1 MAEYTSTVTIIFG
14 GNNLD
19 AKSEREY
26 KLKLKDNFMETF
38 GILVSDD
45 EISDIQRTRVFNIK
59 EGNKYAKL

>member
-19 AKSEREY
+19 AKSEHEY

>member
-38 GILVSDD
+38 GILISDD
-45 EISDIQRTRVFNIK
+45 EISDIRRTRVFNIK